1 MVSWVPEG
9 PVATIQLDQEIL
21 DVERIIDEKNHD
33 EAFRRLIL
41 LRDRFG
47 RRPEYRYLKALFDV
61 TFQSRP
67 DRELLGDVRALVAE
81 QPDFLEAVSLLALL
95 LERTGDR
102 DRARVFAREAV
113 HAHNTRARARAL
125 AVLGDVPDKPTADEE
140 PYSSRSGGTAPVNT
154 EEAPSK
160 PNMRPVVVP
169 TPNSGLASQTRST
182 KALFA
187 VAADDMPPP
196 PPPTVDLSGGEAN
209 LTLDGLAPPPSAPPA
224 AAEPASP
231 PADFPRDAP
240 SDGLRLPSTPPM
252 QVEAVERVDTLE
264 GLPRPPVVF
273 PDEGRAREPSA
284 PPPTVDFRTP
294 GEGSF
299 DLAPEPSRDS
309 LPLASEFIPFSPAQA
324 MPPPPTIPPG
334 ALNGE
339 DARRSPTQRGLKT
352 PMPSRVRPSP
362 PPAAAPAR
370 STTSSSPKR
379 LPTPLPPQYAIDNT
393 GIGRPDAER
402 RRSRPSRPAISIP
415 EPAEQIRGWFQFAR
429 QNQLQAGEGFSTA
442 RTLLDLCERVV
453 EGATPLSGQPVPLD
467 RRGLILVEERLEAMR
482 GSRTGTQPTTERG
495 AVTAAAAF
503 LLGLMLK
510 ECDGRASDTSAEDGA
525 CKVVV
530 PSGATVRPLLVAAA
544 FMRSR
549 GPSLVETFDRAATAH
564 MRRGPSRVT
573 TANAATQP
581 SQQRVATSPVSGQSE
596 LTVLR
601 RDLDA
606 STLGVMDPDAPPVP
620 QPPIDMRRV
629 AGSFWAGD
637 LGREIIGTSR
647 RVGTFTIA
655 DVDAIERYASKSFGA
670 VGFAPPGSPWP
681 WSPEEQYEDLILS
694 WGAILGE
701 VLVSLYSG
709 RWESDPG
716 NPEDRHLFRVVVSGG
731 VVAWPV
737 AKAYMRLARGIPHD
751 LSVYV
756 DAVGRVVGRQA
767 LGARTWPKP

>member
-1 MVSWVPEG
+1 M
-9 PVATIQLDQEIL
+9 ATIQLDQEIL

-61 TFQSRP
+61 TFQSRS
-67 DRELLGDVRALVAE
+67 DRELLAEVRALVAE

-95 LERTGDR
+95 LDRTGDR

-113 HAHNTRARARAL
+113 HAHNTRARARAQ
-125 AVLGDVPDKPTADEE
+125 AVLGDVPDKPAADEE
-140 PYSSRSGGTAPVNT
+140 PYSSRPGVAPPAS
-154 EEAPSK
+154 EIPLEAPTK
-160 PNMRPVVVP
+160 PNVRPVVMP

-187 VAADDMPPP
+187 VTANDMPPAP
-196 PPPTVDLSGGEAN
+196 APMMEPVGGEAD
-209 LTLDGLAPPPSAPPA
+209 LTLDGLAPPPSAPPIA
-224 AAEPASP
+224 APAALPSS

-240 SDGLRLPSTPPM
+240 SDSLRLPSTPPV
-252 QVEAVERVDTLE
+252 QDEVVERVDTLE
-264 GLPRPPVVF
+264 GLPRPPAV
-273 PDEGRAREPSA
+273 PADEGQVGEPSV
-284 PPPTVDFRTP
+284 PPPTVDYRTP
-294 GEGSF
+294 GEPSF
-299 DLAPEPSRDS
+299 DLAPEPSRDP
-309 LPLASEFIPFSPAQA
+309 LPLASEFIPFSPAQAA

-339 DARRSPTQRGLKT
+339 DPRRSPTQRGMRT
-352 PMPSRVRPSP
+352 PLPPQARSSP
-362 PPAAAPAR
+362 TPLAVPR
-370 STTSSSPKR
+370 STTASSPKR

-393 GIGRPDAER
+393 GIGRPEGER

-429 QNQLQAGEGFSTA
+429 QNQLQAGDGFSTA

-453 EGATPLSGQPVPLD
+453 EGATPLSSHPVPLD

-573 TANAATQP
+573 TANATTQP
-581 SQQRVATSPVSGQSE
+581 SQQRVAAPQVSGQSE

-601 RDLDA
+601 RDLDG
-606 STLGVMDPDAPPVP
+606 STLGVTDPEAPPAP

-629 AGSFWAGD
+629 AGTFWSGD

-655 DVDAIERYASKSFGA
+655 DVDAIERYASKSFSA

-681 WSPEEQYEDLILS
+681 WSPPEDLEDMILS

-701 VLVSLYSG
+701 VLVALYSG

-716 NPEDRHLFRVVVSGG
+716 NPQDRHLFRVVVSGG

-767 LGARTWPKP
+767 LGARSWPKP

>member
-1 MVSWVPEG
+1 M
-9 PVATIQLDQEIL
+9 ATIQLDQEIL

-33 EAFRRLIL
+33 ESFRRLIL

-61 TFQSRP
+61 TFQSRS
-67 DRELLGDVRALVAE
+67 DRELLVDVRALVAE

-95 LERTGDR
+95 LDRTGDS

-113 HAHNTRARARAL
+113 HAHNARARERAQ
-125 AVLGDVPDKPTADEE
+125 AVLGDVPDKPAADEE
-140 PYSSRSGGTAPVNT
+140 PYSSRPGVAMQAPEVAQ
-154 EEAPSK
+154 EAPSK
-160 PNMRPVVVP
+160 PNVRPVVMP
-169 TPNSGLASQTRST
+169 TPDAGLASQTRST

-187 VAADDMPPP
+187 VSANDMPPP
-196 PPPTVDLSGGEAN
+196 PAPMMEPVGVEADM
-209 LTLDGLAPPPSAPPA
+209 TLNGLAPPS
-224 AAEPASP
+224 ASP
-231 PADFPRDAP
+231 NAARPADLTQDAP
-240 SDGLRLPSTPPM
+240 SDGLRLSSTPPVQGEM
-252 QVEAVERVDTLE
+252 ERVDTLE
-264 GLPRPPVVF
+264 GLPRPPAVA
-273 PDEGRAREPSA
+273 PSLGQAREPSV
-284 PPPTVDFRTP
+284 PPPTVDYRTP
-294 GEGSF
+294 GEPSF
-299 DLAPEPSRDS
+299 DLAEPAREP

-324 MPPPPTIPPG
+324 AMPPPPTIPPG
-334 ALNGE
+334 KLNDE
-339 DARRSPTQRGLKT
+339 DARRSPTHRGLRT
-352 PMPSRVRPSP
+352 PVPPQTRSSPTPVAVPS
-362 PPAAAPAR
+362 R
-370 STTSSSPKR
+370 STTASSPKR

-393 GIGRPDAER
+393 GIGRPEGER

-429 QNQLQAGEGFSTA
+429 QSQLQAGDGFSTA

-453 EGATPLSGQPVPLD
+453 EGATPLSSQPVPLD

-581 SQQRVATSPVSGQSE
+581 SQQRVTAPQVTGQSE

-606 STLGVMDPDAPPVP
+606 STLGVMDPEAPPAP
-620 QPPIDMRRV
+620 RPPIDMRRV
-629 AGSFWAGD
+629 AGTFWAGD

-655 DVDAIERYASKSFGA
+655 DVDAIERYASKSFSA

-681 WSPEEQYEDLILS
+681 WSPSEEHEDLILS

-701 VLVSLYSG
+701 VLVALYSG
-709 RWESDPG
+709 RWEADPG

-767 LGARTWPKP
+767 LGSRSWPAP